1 MKPSREYI
9 LAKTNGR
16 CAYCGVELNGKFQ
29 VDHLE
34 PQRPWNKHPEGFDVN
49 HSSNLFAACASCNN
63 YKSAYPLEHWRK
75 MLTELVAVQLKL
87 SSQYKIALRYG
98 LIQET
103 VKPIVFYF
111 ETLNKPTSS

>member
-34 PQRPWNKHPEGFDVN
+34 PQKPYGNRSPDFDVN
-49 HSSNLFAACASCNN
+49 HPSNLYAACASCNN
-63 YKSAYPLEHWRK
+63 YKSNFPLDYWRK
-75 MLTELVAVQLKL
+75 MIEERHIQLQRQ
-87 SSQYKIALRYG
+87 SQYRLAIRFG
-98 LIQET
+98 LIQEII
-103 VKPIVFYF
+103 KPVVFYF
-111 ETLNKPTSS
+111 ETLNKPTTP